1 MKFIA
6 WLFNYT
12 SRHYR
17 DIVSYNKGKLLGR
30 IFILILEL
38 ILVGGC
44 FAIWCWAKAQ
54 DEFLKL
60 LLISIFVFMPVV
72 YMSIDYSF
80 LYIILGFRMFIV
92 GSIDSIVEKAER
104 KRRKKNEEFLEYE
117 SEKEPEIRN
126 HKFMDL
132 FIGIVS
138 IIAFVASIFS
148 IFLVLNI
155 YMG

>member
-1 MKFIA
+1 MKVIA

-44 FAIWCWAKAQ
+44 FAIWYWAKAQ

-80 LYIILGFRMFIV
+80 LYNYIIFIRIKTIKIFFSSFPKHIYFLAHELTAHVVPRLIRSNFRHL
-92 GSIDSIVEKAER
+92 
-104 KRRKKNEEFLEYE
+104 LE
-117 SEKEPEIRN
+117 I
-126 HKFMDL
+126 
-132 FIGIVS
+132 
-138 IIAFVASIFS
+138 
-148 IFLVLNI
+148 
-155 YMG
+155 